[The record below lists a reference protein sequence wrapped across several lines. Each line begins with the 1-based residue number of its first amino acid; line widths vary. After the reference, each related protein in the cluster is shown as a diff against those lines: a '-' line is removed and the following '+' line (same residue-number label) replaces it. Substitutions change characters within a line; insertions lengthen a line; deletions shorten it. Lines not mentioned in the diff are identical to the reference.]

1 MLAVAARLAD
11 RYRVIEPFQRPS
23 GDAALSVAQHI
34 EDLHELICSR
44 AADSHPALLGSS
56 WGAMLALAYAAE
68 HPESTGPLILV
79 GCGTFD
85 LAARAHMQENIRQR
99 MSTEVRKRLKR
110 AEQLANTDERLK
122 AFADA
127 SAPIY
132 SYDPLP
138 SSHENE
144 KVDAKAQK
152 ETWDDMVRLQ
162 MEGIY
167 PAAFANIQV
176 PVLMVHGDYD
186 PHPGRLIR
194 NSLRPYLPQLEYRE
208 LEHCGHYPWQEK
220 YAAETFFALIYDWLR
235 QNGRS
240 SDKRR

>member
-1 MLAVAARLAD
+1 
-11 RYRVIEPFQRPS
+11 
-23 GDAALSVAQHI
+23 
-34 EDLHELICSR
+34 
-44 AADSHPALLGSS
+44 
-56 WGAMLALAYAAE
+56 
-68 HPESTGPLILV
+68 
-79 GCGTFD
+79 
-85 LAARAHMQENIRQR
+85 
-99 MSTEVRKRLKR
+99 
-110 AEQLANTDERLK
+110 
-122 AFADA
+122 
-127 SAPIY
+127 
-132 SYDPLP
+132 
-138 SSHENE
+138 
-144 KVDAKAQK
+144 
-152 ETWDDMVRLQ
+152 MVRLQ

-194 NSLRPYLPQLEYRE
+194 DSLRPYLPQLEYRE